1 MTSIDTNR
9 KPSERSMASEP
20 AQHDA
25 ALHSA
30 IVRAAGT
37 LPFNSR
43 PGSLQRQCTI
53 GLFVAALSDRL
64 ALSFPQSARAL
75 HDVVF
80 GSAAADIE
88 PRAKPPRVE

>member
-1 MTSIDTNR
+1 MTSIDANR
-9 KPSERSMASEP
+9 AQAEPPTVSESAP
-20 AQHDA
+20 QDA

-30 IVRAAGT
+30 IVRAASA
-37 LPFNSR
+37 LSFNSR

-80 GSAAADIE
+80 GPATDGNPAEA
-88 PRAKPPRVE
+88 PRV

>member
-1 MTSIDTNR
+1 MTALDSN
-9 KPSERSMASEP
+9 PSPAEP
-20 AQHDA
+20 ATACDVAPHDA
-25 ALHSA
+25 ALYSA

-64 ALSFPQSARAL
+64 ALSFPFAAEAL
-75 HDVVF
+75 HALVF
-80 GSAAADIE
+80 APATDANPAE
-88 PRAKPPRVE
+88 RKHA

>member
-1 MTSIDTNR
+1 MTSIAANR
-9 KPSERSMASEP
+9 THVEP
-20 AQHDA
+20 ATACEPAPHDA

-30 IVRAAGT
+30 IVRAAAT
-37 LPFNSR
+37 VPFNSR

-64 ALSFPQSARAL
+64 ALSFPQSAHAL

-80 GSAAADIE
+80 GPATADIE
-88 PRAKPPRVE
+88 PHAKNPRAE

>member
-1 MTSIDTNR
+1 MSSINATR
-9 KPSERSMASEP
+9 AQARPRAPSEP
-20 AQHDA
+20 APHDA

-30 IVRAAGT
+30 IVRAVGT

-80 GSAAADIE
+80 GPATDGNPAE
-88 PRAKPPRVE
+88 GPRV

>member
-1 MTSIDTNR
+1 MTSIDGTRPHPILNTGC
-9 KPSERSMASEP
+9 KPAP
-20 AQHDA
+20 HDA

-30 IVRAAGT
+30 IVRAAST

-64 ALSFPQSARAL
+64 ALSFPLASEAL
-75 HDVVF
+75 HAIVF
-80 GSAAADIE
+80 CPATDGNPAE
-88 PRAKPPRVE
+88 RKCV